1 MRFQFLHTH
10 ANGCYFL
17 FFFFFIVYSHSNE
30 HEAVSHTVVLIFIPL
45 ITADVKQFFRCLT
58 IYIFSLGKNV
68 YLNPLSIFELGCS
81 CCWVVGVLFISWI
94 LLTYQICGLQMFFP
108 ILWVVFSTLWIMSFD
123 IPNFLILIKFKNM
136 FFLLLPWLWYHIRL
150 DSLKYYFMLLYLN
163 NSSRVPLW
171 LNGLRILQLSLLWL
185 GFDPLPRNFRMSW
198 VQPKGGTG
206 NEMKLFNQIIAS

>member
-17 FFFFFIVYSHSNE
+17 FFFFIVYSHSNE

-94 LLTYQICGLQMFFP
+94 LLTYQICGLQMFFSHS
-108 ILWVVFSTLWIMSFD
+108 VGC
-123 IPNFLILIKFKNM
+123 
-136 FFLLLPWLWYHIRL
+136 FFYSLDNVLWY
-150 DSLKYYFMLLYLN
+150 
-163 NSSRVPLW
+163 
-171 LNGLRILQLSLLWL
+171 
-185 GFDPLPRNFRMSW
+185 
-198 VQPKGGTG
+198 T
-206 NEMKLFNQIIAS
+206 KLFNFDKVQKYVFSFIALIMVSY